1 MGLRIS
7 VLKMIY
13 LLVRIIYAC
22 YAGYKFLSGDK
33 KDLSTFWY
41 GILLIALLV

>member
-1 MGLRIS
+1 MKLLMP
-7 VLKMIY
+7 VLE
-13 LLVRIIYAC
+13 LVRIVYAC